1 MSQAHSLQG
10 MDLGAKCLQ
19 YQQEVEKD
27 FIKIC
32 TMKTESRRTQNQIR
46 IEEELE
52 ANPEIDTVRI

>member
-10 MDLGAKCLQ
+10 MDLGAKYVQ
-19 YQQEVEKD
+19 YQQEVDRD

-32 TMKTESRRTQNQIR
+32 TMKNESKRNQNQTR

-52 ANPEIDTVRI
+52 ANPDVDTV